1 MKTKPMY
8 MFMNM
13 LFQRTIV
20 PVSHEPSPTAPNF
33 TPREDP
39 HFDHDHD
46 HDLDGHDDHEHVHFE
61 TAGGGA
67 AK

>member
-1 MKTKPMY
+1 

-20 PVSHEPSPTAPNF
+20 PMSREPSPTAPNF

-39 HFDHDHD
+39 HFDDDHDHD
-46 HDLDGHDDHEHVHFE
+46 HDDDGHEHVHFE
-61 TAGGGA
+61 TVRGGTT
-67 AK
+67 K